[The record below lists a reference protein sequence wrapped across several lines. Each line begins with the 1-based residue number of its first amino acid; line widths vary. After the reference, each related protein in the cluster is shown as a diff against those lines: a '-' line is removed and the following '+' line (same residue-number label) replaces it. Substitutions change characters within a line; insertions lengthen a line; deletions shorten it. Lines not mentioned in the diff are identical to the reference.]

1 MLEFSQAFF
10 YWYFTP
16 ITANTVI
23 GDKMNKAIKR
33 MVLDLFCYII
43 GSFIYSSA
51 VTIFISP
58 NEFSPGGFTG
68 IATLLNYWSNL
79 PSGIFLLILNIP
91 VIIIGFIK
99 FGGFFIIKTAIA
111 TLLLSV
117 SLTITDLLLPS
128 FQIDKILAAVFG
140 GIMMGAGLSL
150 ILLRGATTG
159 GIDIIAKLIN
169 KNHRHFTVGK
179 IILIFDSFV
188 ITLATIIYRN
198 IESALYSVIAIYATS
213 IIMDKVLYGSDKGK
227 IIYIV
232 TDFWQEICG
241 DINIILGRGVTLLKG
256 QGAYTGADKTVI
268 FCSVRRHEVSAVYEI
283 TDKYD
288 KNAFIIVSDAGEI
301 IGEGFKQLK

>member
-198 IESALYSVIAIYATS
+198 IESALYSVVSMYSASGILDLVIYGA
-213 IIMDKVLYGSDKGK
+213 DKGK
-227 IIYIV
+227 LVYII
-232 TDFWQEICG
+232 TDEPHKICR
-241 DINIILGRGVTLLKG
+241 DINVKLKRGVTTLKG
-256 QGAYTGADKTVI
+256 FGGYTRKEKEVLL
-268 FCSVRRHEVSAVYEI
+268 CSVRKYEI
-283 TDKYD
+283 SAIYGIIKLYD
-288 KNAFIIVSDAGEI
+288 PTAFVIVSDAAEI
-301 IGEGFKQLK
+301 TGQGFKKMQ